1 MLLFNYSFTFSLGF
15 NYISLSD
22 FSASSSV
29 SKIPSSTLWL
39 ISCHSTAHKWA
50 LQPAPWFAR
59 TLNRLPLL
67 AQSFSPPLPPSPAVP
82 VSLKVQHYLILHFTF
97 NSRRSKPNKTQLWQT
112 DKGDK
117 KRVPATPG
125 WVCARCVRVCVS
137 VCLCVSWQK
146 DFVFENRKVK
156 LKWLAT
162 VATRNQTDRTG
173 HGLAWPSRAGRLG

>member
-1 MLLFNYSFTFSLGF
+1 MLLFNYSFTFSLEF

-22 FSASSSV
+22 FSASSSTFN
-29 SKIPSSTLWL
+29 IPSSTLWL
-39 ISCHSTAHKWA
+39 ICCHSTAHKWA

-59 TLNRLPLL
+59 TLKRLPLL
-67 AQSFSPPLPPSPAVP
+67 VHSSSSSLSSCLCL
-82 VSLKVQHYLILHFTF
+82 SLKVQHYLILHFTF

-137 VCLCVSWQK
+137 VFVCAGVCVCRGKRILCSK
-146 DFVFENRKVK
+146 TVK
-156 LKWLAT
+156 W
-162 VATRNQTDRTG
+162 N
-173 HGLAWPSRAGRLG
+173 

>member
-1 MLLFNYSFTFSLGF
+1 MANFLPFDCAQMSLTTCTMICPHSQSLTSSCSVLLSPSP
-15 NYISLSD
+15 SLSCC
-22 FSASSSV
+22 
-29 SKIPSSTLWL
+29 LCL
-39 ISCHSTAHKWA
+39 
-50 LQPAPWFAR
+50 
-59 TLNRLPLL
+59 
-67 AQSFSPPLPPSPAVP
+67 
-82 VSLKVQHYLILHFTF
+82 SLKVQHYLILHFTF

-125 WVCARCVRVCVS
+125 WVCAPCVRVGVCVS

-162 VATRNQTDRTG
+162 VAARNQTDRTG